1 MGIARREALSARRI
15 TAGSR
20 ALTVLSFTKGC
31 EQEKRLLVAG
41 RFGTAV
47 ERQRLLIWI
56 LFPGCFGIRSMIGM
70 IIGRE
75 TGIIRSGRS
84 AIAGIAQLAEQR
96 IRNAWVGG
104 SNPLSG
110 TIFKKVLNQS
120 PRP

>member
-1 MGIARREALSARRI
+1 
-15 TAGSR
+15 
-20 ALTVLSFTKGC
+20 
-31 EQEKRLLVAG
+31 
-41 RFGTAV
+41 
-47 ERQRLLIWI
+47 
-56 LFPGCFGIRSMIGM
+56 MIGM

-110 TIFKKVLNQS
+110 TIFKEILNQS
-120 PRP
+120 QSRDPARKDLWAQQAL